1 MGEDAQNNN
10 EPAKQPQA
18 LGHVARTSGSLLFCR
33 ARCDGASHL
42 LFSRADWHGGDQLD
56 DLRGRM
62 TREEA
67 LAIVRQIEGLAS
79 TARRDDTGAQHDIM
93 HLVDQLREAPGV
105 QDVVREKVASIAA
118 WTDILFSDRKRA
130 TYGGDEEV
138 TELLLHDC
146 ERLRAAIRAD

>member
-1 MGEDAQNNN
+1 MRGAYWCCCIV
-10 EPAKQPQA
+10 A
-18 LGHVARTSGSLLFCR
+18 LDVAACR
-33 ARCDGASHL
+33 IL
-42 LFSRADWHGGDQLD
+42 PFRADWARWRPATTCEDW
-56 DLRGRM
+56 M

-67 LAIVRQIEGLAS
+67 LAIVRRIEGLAS
-79 TARRDDTGAQHDIM
+79 NARRDDTGAQDDIM
-93 HLVDQLREAPGV
+93 YLVDQLREAPGL

-146 ERLRAAIRAD
+146 ERLRAAIRGD